1 MENTQLY
8 ADPWSR
14 IEAVRHHCCIT
25 SVNAFARYLGLLRG
39 ENLYQIKKGHNGIS
53 PALAKR
59 ICNLHPEINPGWLLM
74 GRGEMLL
81 AGSKPEPEPEPERVF
96 RQKSE
101 IEQFIEVLF
110 LFKRRLDEIYTL
122 VSRL

>member
-1 MENTQLY
+1 MENTTQLY

-74 GRGEMLL
+74 GRGEMLIPE
-81 AGSKPEPEPEPERVF
+81 SKPEPERVF

-101 IEQFIEVLF
+101 LEQFIEVLF
-110 LFKRRLDEIYTL
+110 LVKRRLDEIYAV